1 MKKNKD
7 SEIVSFIE
15 QVKTINPSLGFCL
28 RADYEKEKGTE
39 TSLIAELNAPKGK
52 EVTNPIIKNYIFS
65 LLIKHSSLFE
75 QYSDSLAEMAGL
87 TSDSNILHILLNIYE
102 NKDDRDKQRYILLR
116 LLELQPKN
124 SNIKVKLAKLY
135 LTEGRIADAE
145 EVLRGIE
152 GPEELGDIAYLQF
165 IEKNIHVSI
174 QKEESKDQ
182 VKKEENNAKK
192 RIKKKKRV
200 RLPKNLEKVI
210 ENFKGDPERWL
221 PKWQRKGY
229 KKKGKKGAGKT
240 QGLAT
245 INK

>member
-1 MKKNKD
+1 M
-7 SEIVSFIE
+7 
-15 QVKTINPSLGFCL
+15 
-28 RADYEKEKGTE
+28 
-39 TSLIAELNAPKGK
+39 AE
-52 EVTNPIIKNYIFS
+52 
-65 LLIKHSSLFE
+65 
-75 QYSDSLAEMAGL
+75 L
-87 TSDSNILHILLNIYE
+87 TSDSNVLQILLNIYE
-102 NKDDRDKQRYILLR
+102 NKDDRDKQRFILLR
-116 LLELQPKN
+116 LLKLQPKN

-135 LTEGRIADAE
+135 LSEGRVADAE

-200 RLPKNLEKVI
+200 RLPKNLEKVVD
-210 ENFKGDPERWL
+210 NFKGDPERWL

-229 KKKGKKGAGKT
+229 KKKGKKGGGKT

>member
-7 SEIVSFIE
+7 SEIVNFIE

-39 TSLIAELNAPKGK
+39 TDLIADLKAPKGK

-75 QYSDSLAEMAGL
+75 QYSDYLAEMAEL
-87 TSDSNILHILLNIYE
+87 TSDSNVLQILLNIYE
-102 NKDDRDKQRYILLR
+102 NKDDREKQRYILLR
-116 LLELQPKN
+116 LLKLQPKN

-135 LTEGRIADAE
+135 LSEGRIADAE

-174 QKEESKDQ
+174 QKEENKDQ

-229 KKKGKKGAGKT
+229 KKKGKKGGGKT